1 MASKTRPARNSAA
14 GKIADGGAEL
24 DSVSKARPIRP
35 DGAGGVVV
43 TDGPYAE
50 LKEVIGGVVM
60 LEAASM
66 DDAIAFA
73 STWPT
78 LWGSS
83 SLEIRPVIEH

>member
-1 MASKTRPARNSAA
+1 MSFVGWSRTS
-14 GKIADGGAEL
+14 L
-24 DSVSKARPIRP
+24 H
-35 DGAGGVVV
+35 
-43 TDGPYAE
+43 AE

-60 LEAASM
+60 LEAESM
-66 DDAIAFA
+66 EDAVAVA